1 MIIVENEKRVPYLVH
16 ALLYNREKVLQRF
29 YEQNEK
35 TRAGYVCYKNEG
47 ARERGDR
54 ISASK
59 KFVQEVLGMDFLS
72 STRYPSFFPRAED
85 AQVKARHC
93 LLERQ

>member
-1 MIIVENEKRVPYLVH
+1 MIIVENKKRVPYLVH

-72 STRYPSFFPRAED
+72 STRYPPLFSRAEN
-85 AQVKARHC
+85 A
-93 LLERQ
+93 

>member
-1 MIIVENEKRVPYLVH
+1 MIIVENKKRVPYLVH

-47 ARERGDR
+47 ARDRGN
-54 ISASK
+54 
-59 KFVQEVLGMDFLS
+59 
-72 STRYPSFFPRAED
+72 
-85 AQVKARHC
+85 
-93 LLERQ
+93 